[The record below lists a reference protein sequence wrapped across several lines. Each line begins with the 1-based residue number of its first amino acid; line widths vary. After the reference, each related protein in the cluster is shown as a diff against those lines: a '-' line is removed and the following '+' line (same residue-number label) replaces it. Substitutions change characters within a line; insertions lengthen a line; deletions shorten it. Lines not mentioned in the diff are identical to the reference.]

1 MWPELDRARPRA
13 AWGRPALV
21 AQPARQMPRRRPPP
35 RRTER
40 GGRASVFCVRRRTT
54 AGPPDLGEVPIA
66 AVAHIATCAMWPTS
80 RTTMSTKVARL
91 LRQRLAPT
99 DRLISSSL
107 AASAPRPPA
116 TAWITRAPNVTPRP
130 TSTTIA
136 IGIVGSRQ
144 RLWRRGPRSHR
155 NDLWTAV
162 GQKESCPRSRARHR
176 GFRARSPIPDLPGGP
191 AASLRARWTSPGPWV
206 YTNPLDGGL
215 LRSRCTS
222 RWAHEFEE
230 AASG

>member
-1 MWPELDRARPRA
+1 MCP
-13 AWGRPALV
+13 LV
-21 AQPARQMPRRRPPP
+21 
-35 RRTER
+35 R
-40 GGRASVFCVRRRTT
+40 GGTV
-54 AGPPDLGEVPIA
+54 
-66 AVAHIATCAMWPTS
+66 AVAGELPAGTCVVVEELCRRLSPEPGGLSIFAFIPPHPGPEREFQEMWAKEGHTGGTPGTI
-80 RTTMSTKVARL
+80 VL
-91 LRQRLAPT
+91 LPRS
-99 DRLISSSL
+99 SSSL

-144 RLWRRGPRSHR
+144 RLWRRRPRSHR

-162 GQKESCPRSRARHR
+162 GQKESCPGSRARHR

-230 AASG
+230 AARWVNQKSKAS